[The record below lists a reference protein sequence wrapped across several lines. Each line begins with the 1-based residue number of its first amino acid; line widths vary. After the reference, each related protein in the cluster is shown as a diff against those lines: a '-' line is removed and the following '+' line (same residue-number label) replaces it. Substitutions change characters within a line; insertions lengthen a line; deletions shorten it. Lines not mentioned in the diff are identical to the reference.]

1 MANVEG
7 MIPNFGM
14 KETPTIQQRLAT
26 LQAQAE
32 YAYKTWH
39 PAIGDVITGE
49 VLAFDNFKLIIKTTD
64 IPFLNVIVYN
74 NDSFQDK
81 NCNDLFV
88 VGDLIA
94 LAFNGDNPPRG
105 FKHYGVVTEKKTAR

>member
-32 YAYKTWH
+32 YAHKTWY
-39 PAIGDVITGE
+39 PAIGDTIACE
-49 VLAFDNFKLIIKTTD
+49 VLALNDKRLIVKTID
-64 IPFLNVIVYN
+64 IEFLNVIVYAS
-74 NDSFQDK
+74 DSFQDK
-81 NCNDLFV
+81 NGYDLFV

-94 LAFNGDNPPRG
+94 LTFNGDNPRRG
-105 FKHYGVVTEKKTAR
+105 FNQYSVTTEKKTAR